1 MTKAEFDESVLPPL
15 DGLHFHTLCEQ
26 DSDALETTLRA
37 FDERFGGFMKG
48 MKWLNFGGGHH
59 ITREGYDIPRLERCI
74 RAAQS
79 EYGCEVYLEPGEAVV
94 LNAGTLVAEV
104 LDVVHNGIDVAVLDA
119 SAACHMP
126 DVLEMPYR
134 PPVCGLMS
142 TEKKAPV
149 ASSTKDLARTLGKK
163 ELMGIAIGQII
174 GAGIMSMMGVAI
186 AMTGRSANLAFM
198 LSAVFT
204 MCTFFPSIFITSC
217 IRMRGGMYTQFAIFA
232 GDKWA
237 GYYSV
242 VYFITNMSLA
252 MYALSFAEYAL
263 ALLPTGGNQ
272 KVIALIVGTLFFVLN
287 YFGVDL
293 MAKIQNLLV
302 VVLVLSLSMFAVFGL
317 PHVDLVNY
325 FSNADGLFLTDGIG
339 GFLTATAYLGF
350 ATGGATVILGVSA
363 ECKNPTKDIPF
374 VIIVST
380 VSVAILYGLVATAA
394 AGVLP
399 VAEVANQP
407 LTLVAN
413 KILPQPLYVL
423 FIVGGAMFALATTL
437 NSQIMSCT
445 KPVMQSCEDG
455 WFPQSLASLS
465 KFKTPWKILVIYY
478 VILVVPILLDLQ
490 ISQISSIV
498 QILGYINNL
507 IFTITAMKLPKMFP
521 EAWEKSQYKVPTP
534 VFNTLMIITCIA
546 ILIQASFMIKSMTP
560 QLIIFNVAVMAV
572 GFIWAFYRTGSG
584 KAKPTVSYEM
594 A

>member
-1 MTKAEFDESVLPPL
+1 
-15 DGLHFHTLCEQ
+15 
-26 DSDALETTLRA
+26 
-37 FDERFGGFMKG
+37 
-48 MKWLNFGGGHH
+48 
-59 ITREGYDIPRLERCI
+59 
-74 RAAQS
+74 
-79 EYGCEVYLEPGEAVV
+79 
-94 LNAGTLVAEV
+94 
-104 LDVVHNGIDVAVLDA
+104 
-119 SAACHMP
+119 
-126 DVLEMPYR
+126 
-134 PPVCGLMS
+134 MS
-142 TEKKAPV
+142 NEKQQAM
-149 ASSTKDLARTLGKK
+149 SSTKDLARTLGKK
-163 ELMGIAIGQII
+163 ELMGIAVGQII

-217 IRMRGGMYTQFAIFA
+217 IRMRGGMYTQMAIFA
-232 GDKWA
+232 GDKVA

-263 ALLPTGGNQ
+263 ALLPSGGSE
-272 KVIALIVGTLFFVLN
+272 KVIALIVGTAFFILN

-302 VVLVLSLSMFAVFGL
+302 IVLVFSLGIFAVFGM
-317 PHVDLVNY
+317 PSVDLANY
-325 FSNADGLFLTDGIG
+325 FSNADGLFLTDGIP

-350 ATGGATVILGVSA
+350 ATGGATIILGVSA

-380 VSVAILYGLVATAA
+380 CAVAVLYGFVATVAS
-394 AGVLP
+394 GVLP
-399 VAEVANQP
+399 TEQVMNQP
-407 LTLVAN
+407 LTLVAQQ
-413 KILPQPLYVL
+413 ILPTPLYIL

-455 WFPQSLASLS
+455 WFPTSLATLS
-465 KFKTPWKILVIYY
+465 KFKTPYKILIIYY
-478 VILVVPILLDLQ
+478 IILVVPIILDLQ
-490 ISQISSIV
+490 ISEISSIV

-521 EAWEKSQYKVPTP
+521 EAWEKSQFHVPTP
-534 VFNTLMIITCIA
+534 VFNMLMILTCIA
-546 ILIQASFMIKSMTP
+546 IIIQASFMLSSMKIS
-560 QLIIFNVAVMAV
+560 LIVFNAAVMIA
-572 GFIWAFYRTGSG
+572 GFVWAFYRTGTG
-584 KAKPTVSYEM
+584 KAHPTVSYEM

>member
-1 MTKAEFDESVLPPL
+1 
-15 DGLHFHTLCEQ
+15 
-26 DSDALETTLRA
+26 
-37 FDERFGGFMKG
+37 
-48 MKWLNFGGGHH
+48 
-59 ITREGYDIPRLERCI
+59 
-74 RAAQS
+74 
-79 EYGCEVYLEPGEAVV
+79 
-94 LNAGTLVAEV
+94 
-104 LDVVHNGIDVAVLDA
+104 
-119 SAACHMP
+119 
-126 DVLEMPYR
+126 
-134 PPVCGLMS
+134 MS

-149 ASSTKDLARTLGKK
+149 GSSTKDLARTLGKK

-217 IRMRGGMYTQFAIFA
+217 IRMRGGMYTQMAIFA

-252 MYALSFAEYAL
+252 MYALSFAQYAI
-263 ALLPTGGNQ
+263 ALLPSGGSE

-302 VVLVLSLSMFAVFGL
+302 IVLLISLTMFAVFGL
-317 PHVDLVNY
+317 PSVDFANY
-325 FSNADGLFLTDGIG
+325 FSNADGLFLSDGIG
-339 GFLTATAYLGF
+339 GFLTAVAYLGF

-374 VIIVST
+374 VIVTST
-380 VSVAILYGLVATAA
+380 VGVAILYGLVATTAS
-394 AGVLP
+394 GVLP

-407 LTLVAN
+407 LTLVAAE
-413 KILPQPLYVL
+413 ILPKPLYIF

-437 NSQIMSCT
+437 NSQIMSAT

-455 WFPQSLASLS
+455 WFPQSLSTLS
-465 KFKTPWKILVIYY
+465 KYKTPWKILIIYY
-478 VILVVPILLDLQ
+478 IILVVPIVLDLE

-507 IFTITAMKLPKMFP
+507 VFTITAMKLPKMFP
-521 EAWEKSQYKVPTP
+521 EAWEKSQFHVPTP

-546 ILIQASFMIKSMTP
+546 ILIQASFMLSSMKMS
-560 QLIIFNVAVMAV
+560 LIVFNVAVMIF
-572 GFIWAFYRTGSG
+572 GFVWAFYRTGSG

>member
-1 MTKAEFDESVLPPL
+1 
-15 DGLHFHTLCEQ
+15 
-26 DSDALETTLRA
+26 
-37 FDERFGGFMKG
+37 
-48 MKWLNFGGGHH
+48 
-59 ITREGYDIPRLERCI
+59 
-74 RAAQS
+74 
-79 EYGCEVYLEPGEAVV
+79 
-94 LNAGTLVAEV
+94 
-104 LDVVHNGIDVAVLDA
+104 
-119 SAACHMP
+119 
-126 DVLEMPYR
+126 
-134 PPVCGLMS
+134 MS
-142 TEKKAPV
+142 NEKQQAM
-149 ASSTKDLARTLGKK
+149 SSTKDLARTLGKK
-163 ELMGIAIGQII
+163 ELMGIAVGQII

-217 IRMRGGMYTQFAIFA
+217 IRMRGGMYTQMAIFA
-232 GDKWA
+232 GDKFA

-263 ALLPTGGNQ
+263 ALLPSGGSE
-272 KVIALIVGTLFFVLN
+272 KVIALIVGTAFFVLN

-302 VVLVLSLSMFAVFGL
+302 IVLVLSLAMFAVFGL
-317 PHVDLVNY
+317 PSVDLANY
-325 FSNADGLFLTDGIG
+325 FSNADGLFLSDGIT

-380 VSVAILYGLVATAA
+380 VGVAILYGFVATVAS
-394 AGVLP
+394 GVLP
-399 VAEVANQP
+399 VPEVANQP
-407 LTLVAN
+407 LTLVAQQ
-413 KILPQPLYVL
+413 ILPGPLYVL

-455 WFPQSLASLS
+455 WFPTSLAALS
-465 KFKTPWKILVIYY
+465 KFKTPYKILIIYY
-478 VILVVPILLDLQ
+478 IILVVPILLDLE
-490 ISQISSIV
+490 IAQISSIV
-498 QILGYINNL
+498 QILGYVNNL
-507 IFTITAMKLPKMFP
+507 ILTTTAMKLPKMFP
-521 EAWEKSQYKVPTP
+521 EAWEKSAFHVPTP
-534 VFNTLMIITCIA
+534 VFNALMIVTCIA
-546 ILIQASFMIKSMTP
+546 IVIQASFMLSSMTI
-560 QLIIFNVAVMAV
+560 QLIIFNVVVMAA

>member
-1 MTKAEFDESVLPPL
+1 
-15 DGLHFHTLCEQ
+15 
-26 DSDALETTLRA
+26 
-37 FDERFGGFMKG
+37 
-48 MKWLNFGGGHH
+48 
-59 ITREGYDIPRLERCI
+59 
-74 RAAQS
+74 
-79 EYGCEVYLEPGEAVV
+79 
-94 LNAGTLVAEV
+94 
-104 LDVVHNGIDVAVLDA
+104 
-119 SAACHMP
+119 
-126 DVLEMPYR
+126 
-134 PPVCGLMS
+134 MS
-142 TEKKAPV
+142 TEKKAP
-149 ASSTKDLARTLGKK
+149 AGSSTKDLARTLGKK

-217 IRMRGGMYTQFAIFA
+217 IRMRGGMYTQMAIFA

-252 MYALSFAEYAL
+252 MYALSFAQYAI
-263 ALLPTGGNQ
+263 ALLPSGGSE
-272 KVIALIVGTLFFVLN
+272 KMIALIVGTAFFVLN

-302 VVLVLSLSMFAVFGL
+302 IVLVISLAMFAVFGL
-317 PHVDLVNY
+317 PQVDLAAY
-325 FSNADGLFLTDGIG
+325 FSNADGLFMTDGIG
-339 GFLTATAYLGF
+339 GFLTAVAYLGF

-380 VSVAILYGLVATAA
+380 VSVAILYGLVATTAS
-394 AGVLP
+394 GVLP
-399 VAEVANQP
+399 VPEVANQP
-407 LTLVAN
+407 LTLVAAE
-413 KILPQPLYVL
+413 ILPKPLYIF

-465 KFKTPWKILVIYY
+465 KYKTPWKILIIYY
-478 VILVVPILLDLQ
+478 FILVVPILADLN
-490 ISQISSIV
+490 IAQISSIV
-498 QILGYINNL
+498 QILGYLNNL
-507 IFTITAMKLPKMFP
+507 VLTITAMKLPKMFP
-521 EAWEKSQYKVPTP
+521 EAWEKSQFHVPTP
-534 VFNTLMIITCIA
+534 VFNTLMIITCA
-546 ILIQASFMIKSMTP
+546 ALLVQASFMLKSMTL
-560 QLIIFNVAVMAV
+560 QLIIFNVAVMAA
-572 GFIWAFYRTGSG
+572 GFIWAFYRTGTG

>member
-1 MTKAEFDESVLPPL
+1 
-15 DGLHFHTLCEQ
+15 
-26 DSDALETTLRA
+26 
-37 FDERFGGFMKG
+37 
-48 MKWLNFGGGHH
+48 
-59 ITREGYDIPRLERCI
+59 
-74 RAAQS
+74 
-79 EYGCEVYLEPGEAVV
+79 
-94 LNAGTLVAEV
+94 
-104 LDVVHNGIDVAVLDA
+104 
-119 SAACHMP
+119 
-126 DVLEMPYR
+126 
-134 PPVCGLMS
+134 MS
-142 TEKKAPV
+142 NEKQQTM
-149 ASSTKDLARTLGKK
+149 SSTKDLARVLGKK

-217 IRMRGGMYTQFAIFA
+217 IRMRGGMYTQMAIFA
-232 GDKWA
+232 GDKFA

-252 MYALSFAEYAL
+252 MYALSFAQYAL
-263 ALLPTGGNQ
+263 ALLPSGGSE
-272 KVIALIVGTLFFVLN
+272 KVIALVVGTLFFILN

-302 VVLVLSLSMFAVFGL
+302 VVLVFSLGIFAVFGM
-317 PHVDLVNY
+317 PSVDL
-325 FSNADGLFLTDGIG
+325 AIT

-350 ATGGATVILGVSA
+350 ATGGATIILGVSA

-380 VSVAILYGLVATAA
+380 VGVAILYGFVATTA

-407 LTLVAN
+407 LTLVAQQ
-413 KILPQPLYVL
+413 ILPGPLYIF

-455 WFPQSLASLS
+455 WFPTSLAALS
-465 KFKTPWKILVIYY
+465 KFKTPYEILVIYY
-478 VILVVPILLDLQ
+478 IILVVPIILDLQ
-490 ISQISSIV
+490 ISEISSIV

-521 EAWEKSQYKVPTP
+521 EAWEKSQFHVPTP
-534 VFNTLMIITCIA
+534 VFNMLMIITCIA
-546 ILIQASFMIKSMTP
+546 IIIQASFMLSSMKIS
-560 QLIIFNVAVMAV
+560 LIVFNAAVMIV
-572 GFIWAFYRTGSG
+572 GFVWAFYRTGTG
-584 KAKPTVSYEM
+584 KAHPTVSYEM

>member
-1 MTKAEFDESVLPPL
+1 
-15 DGLHFHTLCEQ
+15 
-26 DSDALETTLRA
+26 
-37 FDERFGGFMKG
+37 
-48 MKWLNFGGGHH
+48 
-59 ITREGYDIPRLERCI
+59 
-74 RAAQS
+74 
-79 EYGCEVYLEPGEAVV
+79 
-94 LNAGTLVAEV
+94 
-104 LDVVHNGIDVAVLDA
+104 
-119 SAACHMP
+119 
-126 DVLEMPYR
+126 
-134 PPVCGLMS
+134 MS
-142 TEKKAPV
+142 NEKQQAM
-149 ASSTKDLARTLGKK
+149 SSTKDLARTLGKK
-163 ELMGIAIGQII
+163 ELMGIAVGQII

-217 IRMRGGMYTQFAIFA
+217 IRMRGGMYTQMAIFA
-232 GDKWA
+232 GDKFA

-263 ALLPTGGNQ
+263 ALLPSGGSE
-272 KVIALIVGTLFFVLN
+272 KVIALIVGTPFFILN

-302 VVLVLSLSMFAVFGL
+302 IVLVFSLGIFAVFGM
-317 PHVDLVNY
+317 PSVDLATY
-325 FSNADGLFLTDGIG
+325 FSNADGMFLTDGIP

-380 VSVAILYGLVATAA
+380 CAVAVLYGFVATVAS
-394 AGVLP
+394 GVLP
-399 VAEVANQP
+399 TEQVMNQP
-407 LTLVAN
+407 LTLVAQQ
-413 KILPQPLYVL
+413 ILPTPLYIL

-455 WFPQSLASLS
+455 WFPTSLAALS
-465 KFKTPWKILVIYY
+465 KFKTPYKILIIYY
-478 VILVVPILLDLQ
+478 IILVVPILLDLE
-490 ISQISSIV
+490 IAQISSIV

-521 EAWEKSQYKVPTP
+521 EAWEKSAFRVPTP
-534 VFNTLMIITCIA
+534 VFNALMIVTCIA
-546 ILIQASFMIKSMTP
+546 IVIQASFMLSSMTI
-560 QLIIFNVAVMAV
+560 QLIIFNVVVMAA

>member
-1 MTKAEFDESVLPPL
+1 
-15 DGLHFHTLCEQ
+15 
-26 DSDALETTLRA
+26 
-37 FDERFGGFMKG
+37 
-48 MKWLNFGGGHH
+48 
-59 ITREGYDIPRLERCI
+59 
-74 RAAQS
+74 
-79 EYGCEVYLEPGEAVV
+79 
-94 LNAGTLVAEV
+94 
-104 LDVVHNGIDVAVLDA
+104 
-119 SAACHMP
+119 
-126 DVLEMPYR
+126 
-134 PPVCGLMS
+134 MS

-163 ELMGIAIGQII
+163 ELMGIAVGQII
-174 GAGIMSMMGVAI
+174 GDGIMSMMGVAI

-217 IRMRGGMYTQFAIFA
+217 IRMRGGMYTQMAIFA

-252 MYALSFAEYAL
+252 MYALSFAQYAI
-263 ALLPTGGNQ
+263 ALLPSGGSE
-272 KVIALIVGTLFFVLN
+272 KMIALIVGTAFFVLN

-325 FSNADGLFLTDGIG
+325 FSNANGLFLTDGIT

-380 VSVAILYGLVATAA
+380 VSVAILYGLVATTAS
-394 AGVLP
+394 GVLP
-399 VAEVANQP
+399 VPEVANQP
-407 LTLVAN
+407 LTLVAAE
-413 KILPQPLYVL
+413 ILPQPLYIF
-423 FIVGGAMFALATTL
+423 FIVCGAMFALATTL

-465 KFKTPWKILVIYY
+465 KYKTPWKILIIYY
-478 VILVVPILLDLQ
+478 FILVVPILADLN
-490 ISQISSIV
+490 IAQISSIV
-498 QILGYINNL
+498 QILGYLNNL
-507 IFTITAMKLPKMFP
+507 VLTITAMKLPKMFP
-521 EAWEKSQYKVPTP
+521 EAWEKSQFHVPTP
-534 VFNTLMIITCIA
+534 VFNTLMIITCA
-546 ILIQASFMIKSMTP
+546 ALLVQASFMLKSMTL
-560 QLIIFNVAVMAV
+560 QLIIFNVAVMAA
-572 GFIWAFYRTGSG
+572 GFIWAFYRTGTG

>member
-1 MTKAEFDESVLPPL
+1 
-15 DGLHFHTLCEQ
+15 
-26 DSDALETTLRA
+26 
-37 FDERFGGFMKG
+37 
-48 MKWLNFGGGHH
+48 
-59 ITREGYDIPRLERCI
+59 
-74 RAAQS
+74 
-79 EYGCEVYLEPGEAVV
+79 
-94 LNAGTLVAEV
+94 
-104 LDVVHNGIDVAVLDA
+104 
-119 SAACHMP
+119 
-126 DVLEMPYR
+126 
-134 PPVCGLMS
+134 MS

-252 MYALSFAEYAL
+252 MYALSFAEYVL
-263 ALLPTGGNQ
+263 ALLPTGGSQ

-302 VVLVLSLSMFAVFGL
+302 IVLVISLTMFAVFGL
-317 PHVDLVNY
+317 PQVDLATY
-325 FSNADGLFLTDGIG
+325 FSNADGMFMSGGIS
-339 GFLTATAYLGF
+339 GFLTAVAYLGF

-380 VSVAILYGLVATAA
+380 VSVAILYGLVATTAS
-394 AGVLP
+394 GVLP
-399 VAEVANQP
+399 VPEVANQP
-407 LTLVAN
+407 LTLVAAE
-413 KILPQPLYVL
+413 ILPKPLYIF

-465 KFKTPWKILVIYY
+465 KYKTPWKILVIYY
-478 VILVVPILLDLQ
+478 FILVVPILADLN
-490 ISQISSIV
+490 IAQISSIV
-498 QILGYINNL
+498 QILGYLNNL
-507 IFTITAMKLPKMFP
+507 VLTITAMKLPKMFP
-521 EAWEKSQYKVPTP
+521 EAWEKSQFHVPTP
-534 VFNTLMIITCIA
+534 VFNTLMIITCA
-546 ILIQASFMIKSMTP
+546 ALLVQASFMLKSMTL
-560 QLIIFNVAVMAV
+560 QLIIFNVAVMAA

>member
-1 MTKAEFDESVLPPL
+1 
-15 DGLHFHTLCEQ
+15 
-26 DSDALETTLRA
+26 
-37 FDERFGGFMKG
+37 
-48 MKWLNFGGGHH
+48 
-59 ITREGYDIPRLERCI
+59 
-74 RAAQS
+74 
-79 EYGCEVYLEPGEAVV
+79 
-94 LNAGTLVAEV
+94 
-104 LDVVHNGIDVAVLDA
+104 
-119 SAACHMP
+119 
-126 DVLEMPYR
+126 
-134 PPVCGLMS
+134 MS
-142 TEKKAPV
+142 NEKQQAM
-149 ASSTKDLARTLGKK
+149 SSTKDLARTLGKK
-163 ELMGIAIGQII
+163 ELMGIAVGQII

-217 IRMRGGMYTQFAIFA
+217 IRMRGGMYTQMAIFA
-232 GDKWA
+232 GDKFA

-263 ALLPTGGNQ
+263 ALLPSGGSE
-272 KVIALIVGTLFFVLN
+272 KVIALIVGTLFFILN

-302 VVLVLSLSMFAVFGL
+302 IVLVFSLGIFAVFGM
-317 PHVDLVNY
+317 PSVDLATY
-325 FSNADGLFLTDGIG
+325 FSNADGMFLTDGIP

-380 VSVAILYGLVATAA
+380 CAVAVLYGFVATVAS
-394 AGVLP
+394 GVLP
-399 VAEVANQP
+399 TEQVMNQP
-407 LTLVAN
+407 LTLVAQQ
-413 KILPQPLYVL
+413 ILPTPLYIL

-455 WFPQSLASLS
+455 WFPTSLATLS
-465 KFKTPWKILVIYY
+465 KFKTPYKILIIYY
-478 VILVVPILLDLQ
+478 FILVVPILLDLE
-490 ISQISSIV
+490 IAQISSVV

-521 EAWEKSQYKVPTP
+521 EAWEKSQFHVPTP

-546 ILIQASFMIKSMTP
+546 LLIQASFMLSSMEIS
-560 QLIIFNVAVMAV
+560 LIVFNAIVMIG
-572 GFIWAFYRTGSG
+572 GFVWAFYRTGSG

>member
-1 MTKAEFDESVLPPL
+1 
-15 DGLHFHTLCEQ
+15 
-26 DSDALETTLRA
+26 
-37 FDERFGGFMKG
+37 
-48 MKWLNFGGGHH
+48 
-59 ITREGYDIPRLERCI
+59 
-74 RAAQS
+74 
-79 EYGCEVYLEPGEAVV
+79 
-94 LNAGTLVAEV
+94 
-104 LDVVHNGIDVAVLDA
+104 
-119 SAACHMP
+119 
-126 DVLEMPYR
+126 
-134 PPVCGLMS
+134 MS
-142 TEKKAPV
+142 TEKKAP
-149 ASSTKDLARTLGKK
+149 AGSSTKDLARTLGKK

-217 IRMRGGMYTQFAIFA
+217 IRMRGGMYTQMAIFA

-252 MYALSFAEYAL
+252 MYALSFAQYAL
-263 ALLPTGGNQ
+263 ALLPTGGSQ
-272 KVIALIVGTLFFVLN
+272 KVIALVVGTLFFILN

-302 VVLVLSLSMFAVFGL
+302 VVLLLSLTIFAVFGL
-317 PHVDLVNY
+317 PQVDLANY
-325 FSNADGLFLTDGIG
+325 FSNADGLFMTDGIG
-339 GFLTATAYLGF
+339 GFLTAVAYLGF

-374 VIIVST
+374 VIVTST
-380 VSVAILYGLVATAA
+380 IGVAILYGLVATTAS
-394 AGVLP
+394 GVLP

-407 LTLVAN
+407 LTLVAAE
-413 KILPQPLYVL
+413 ILPKPLYIF

-455 WFPQSLASLS
+455 WFPHSLAALS
-465 KFKTPWKILVIYY
+465 KYKTPWKILIIYY
-478 VILVVPILLDLQ
+478 VILVVPIVLELE
-490 ISQISSIV
+490 IAQISSIV

-507 IFTITAMKLPKMFP
+507 VFTITAMKLPKMFP
-521 EAWEKSQYKVPTP
+521 EAWEKSQFRVPTP

-546 ILIQASFMIKSMTP
+546 ILIQASFMLKSMKLS
-560 QLIIFNVAVMAV
+560 LIVFNVAVMAA

>member
-1 MTKAEFDESVLPPL
+1 
-15 DGLHFHTLCEQ
+15 
-26 DSDALETTLRA
+26 
-37 FDERFGGFMKG
+37 
-48 MKWLNFGGGHH
+48 
-59 ITREGYDIPRLERCI
+59 
-74 RAAQS
+74 
-79 EYGCEVYLEPGEAVV
+79 
-94 LNAGTLVAEV
+94 
-104 LDVVHNGIDVAVLDA
+104 
-119 SAACHMP
+119 
-126 DVLEMPYR
+126 
-134 PPVCGLMS
+134 MS
-142 TEKKAPV
+142 NEKQQTM
-149 ASSTKDLARTLGKK
+149 SSTKDLARVLGKK

-217 IRMRGGMYTQFAIFA
+217 IRMRGGMYTQMAIFA
-232 GDKWA
+232 GDKFA

-263 ALLPTGGNQ
+263 ALLPSGGSE
-272 KVIALIVGTLFFVLN
+272 KVIALIVGTAFFVLN

-302 VVLVLSLSMFAVFGL
+302 IVLVFSLGIFAVFGM
-317 PHVDLVNY
+317 PSVDLATY
-325 FSNADGLFLTDGIG
+325 FSNADGMFLTDGIP

-363 ECKNPTKDIPF
+363 ECKNPTTDIPF

-380 VSVAILYGLVATAA
+380 CAVAVLYGFVATVAS
-394 AGVLP
+394 GVLP
-399 VAEVANQP
+399 TEQVMNQP
-407 LTLVAN
+407 LTLVAQQ
-413 KILPQPLYVL
+413 ILPTPLYIL

-455 WFPQSLASLS
+455 WFPQSLATLS
-465 KFKTPWKILVIYY
+465 KFKTPYKILIIYY
-478 VILVVPILLDLQ
+478 IILVVPILLDLE
-490 ISQISSIV
+490 IAQISSIV

-521 EAWEKSQYKVPTP
+521 EAWEKSAFRVPTP
-534 VFNTLMIITCIA
+534 VFNALMIVTCIA
-546 ILIQASFMIKSMTP
+546 IVIQASFMLSSMTI
-560 QLIIFNVAVMAV
+560 QLIIFNVVVMAA

>member
-1 MTKAEFDESVLPPL
+1 
-15 DGLHFHTLCEQ
+15 
-26 DSDALETTLRA
+26 
-37 FDERFGGFMKG
+37 
-48 MKWLNFGGGHH
+48 
-59 ITREGYDIPRLERCI
+59 
-74 RAAQS
+74 
-79 EYGCEVYLEPGEAVV
+79 
-94 LNAGTLVAEV
+94 
-104 LDVVHNGIDVAVLDA
+104 
-119 SAACHMP
+119 
-126 DVLEMPYR
+126 
-134 PPVCGLMS
+134 MS
-142 TEKKAPV
+142 NEKQQAM
-149 ASSTKDLARTLGKK
+149 SSTKDLARTLGKK
-163 ELMGIAIGQII
+163 ELMGIAVGQII

-217 IRMRGGMYTQFAIFA
+217 IRMRGGMYTQMAIFA
-232 GDKWA
+232 GDKFA

-263 ALLPTGGNQ
+263 ALLPSGGSE
-272 KVIALIVGTLFFVLN
+272 KVIALIVGTAFFILN

-302 VVLVLSLSMFAVFGL
+302 VVLVFSLGMFAVFGL
-317 PHVDLVNY
+317 PSVDLANY
-325 FSNADGLFLTDGIG
+325 FSNADGLFLTDGIT

-380 VSVAILYGLVATAA
+380 VGVAILYGFVATTA

-399 VAEVANQP
+399 VEQVMNQP
-407 LTLVAN
+407 LTLVAQQ
-413 KILPQPLYVL
+413 ILPTPLYIL

-455 WFPQSLASLS
+455 WFPTSLATLS
-465 KFKTPWKILVIYY
+465 KFKTPYKILIIYY
-478 VILVVPILLDLQ
+478 FILVVPILLDLE
-490 ISQISSIV
+490 IAQISSVV

-521 EAWEKSQYKVPTP
+521 EAWEKSQFHVPTP

-546 ILIQASFMIKSMTP
+546 LLIQASFMLSSMEIS
-560 QLIIFNVAVMAV
+560 LIVFNAIVMIG

>member
-1 MTKAEFDESVLPPL
+1 
-15 DGLHFHTLCEQ
+15 
-26 DSDALETTLRA
+26 
-37 FDERFGGFMKG
+37 
-48 MKWLNFGGGHH
+48 
-59 ITREGYDIPRLERCI
+59 
-74 RAAQS
+74 
-79 EYGCEVYLEPGEAVV
+79 
-94 LNAGTLVAEV
+94 
-104 LDVVHNGIDVAVLDA
+104 
-119 SAACHMP
+119 
-126 DVLEMPYR
+126 
-134 PPVCGLMS
+134 MS
-142 TEKKAPV
+142 TEKQQTF
-149 ASSTKDLARTLGKK
+149 SSTKDLKRTLGKK

-217 IRMRGGMYTQFAIFA
+217 IRMRGGMYTQMAIFA

-252 MYALSFAEYAL
+252 MYALSFAQYAI
-263 ALLPTGGNQ
+263 ALLPSGGSE
-272 KVIALIVGTLFFVLN
+272 KMIALIVGTAFFVLN

-380 VSVAILYGLVATAA
+380 VSVAILYGLVATTAS
-394 AGVLP
+394 GVLP
-399 VAEVANQP
+399 VPEVANQP
-407 LTLVAN
+407 LTLVAAE
-413 KILPQPLYVL
+413 ILPKPLYIF

-465 KFKTPWKILVIYY
+465 KYKTPWKILVIYY
-478 VILVVPILLDLQ
+478 FILVVPILADLN
-490 ISQISSIV
+490 IAQISSIV
-498 QILGYINNL
+498 QILGYLNNL
-507 IFTITAMKLPKMFP
+507 VLTITAMKLPKMFP
-521 EAWEKSQYKVPTP
+521 EAWEKSQFHVPTP
-534 VFNTLMIITCIA
+534 VFNTLMIITCA
-546 ILIQASFMIKSMTP
+546 ALLVQASFMLKSMTL
-560 QLIIFNVAVMAV
+560 QLIIFNVAVMAA
-572 GFIWAFYRTGSG
+572 GFIWAFYRTGTG

>member
-1 MTKAEFDESVLPPL
+1 
-15 DGLHFHTLCEQ
+15 
-26 DSDALETTLRA
+26 
-37 FDERFGGFMKG
+37 
-48 MKWLNFGGGHH
+48 
-59 ITREGYDIPRLERCI
+59 
-74 RAAQS
+74 
-79 EYGCEVYLEPGEAVV
+79 
-94 LNAGTLVAEV
+94 
-104 LDVVHNGIDVAVLDA
+104 
-119 SAACHMP
+119 
-126 DVLEMPYR
+126 
-134 PPVCGLMS
+134 MS
-142 TEKKAPV
+142 TEKKAP
-149 ASSTKDLARTLGKK
+149 AGSSTKDLARTLGKK
-163 ELMGIAIGQII
+163 ELMGIAVGQII

-217 IRMRGGMYTQFAIFA
+217 IRMRGGMYTQMAIFA

-252 MYALSFAEYAL
+252 MYALSFAQYAI
-263 ALLPTGGNQ
+263 ALLPSGGSE
-272 KVIALIVGTLFFVLN
+272 KVIALVVGTAFFVLN

-302 VVLVLSLSMFAVFGL
+302 IVLLLSLTMFAVFGL
-317 PHVDLVNY
+317 PQVDLAAY
-325 FSNADGLFLTDGIG
+325 FSNADGLFMTDGIG
-339 GFLTATAYLGF
+339 GFLTAVAYLGF

-380 VSVAILYGLVATAA
+380 VSVAILYGLVATTAS
-394 AGVLP
+394 GVLP
-399 VAEVANQP
+399 VPEVANQP
-407 LTLVAN
+407 LTLVAAE
-413 KILPQPLYVL
+413 ILPKPLYIF

-465 KFKTPWKILVIYY
+465 KYKTPWKILIIYY
-478 VILVVPILLDLQ
+478 FILVVPILADLN
-490 ISQISSIV
+490 IAQISSIV
-498 QILGYINNL
+498 QILGYLNNL
-507 IFTITAMKLPKMFP
+507 VLTITAMKLPKMFP
-521 EAWEKSQYKVPTP
+521 EAWEKSQFHVPTP
-534 VFNTLMIITCIA
+534 VFNTLMIITCA
-546 ILIQASFMIKSMTP
+546 ALLVQASFMLKSMTL
-560 QLIIFNVAVMAV
+560 QLIIFNVAVMAA
-572 GFIWAFYRTGSG
+572 GFIWAFYRTGTG

>member
-1 MTKAEFDESVLPPL
+1 
-15 DGLHFHTLCEQ
+15 
-26 DSDALETTLRA
+26 
-37 FDERFGGFMKG
+37 
-48 MKWLNFGGGHH
+48 
-59 ITREGYDIPRLERCI
+59 
-74 RAAQS
+74 
-79 EYGCEVYLEPGEAVV
+79 
-94 LNAGTLVAEV
+94 
-104 LDVVHNGIDVAVLDA
+104 
-119 SAACHMP
+119 
-126 DVLEMPYR
+126 
-134 PPVCGLMS
+134 MS
-142 TEKKAPV
+142 TEKKAP
-149 ASSTKDLARTLGKK
+149 AGSSTKDLARTLGKK

-252 MYALSFAEYAL
+252 MYALSFAQYAL
-263 ALLPTGGNQ
+263 ALLPTGGSQ
-272 KVIALIVGTLFFVLN
+272 KVIALVVGTLFFILN

-302 VVLVLSLSMFAVFGL
+302 VVLLLSLTIFAVFGL
-317 PHVDLVNY
+317 PQVDLANY
-325 FSNADGLFLTDGIG
+325 FSNADGLFMTDGIG
-339 GFLTATAYLGF
+339 GFLTAVAYLGF

-374 VIIVST
+374 VIVTST
-380 VSVAILYGLVATAA
+380 IGVAILYGLVATTAS
-394 AGVLP
+394 GVLP

-407 LTLVAN
+407 LTLVAAE
-413 KILPQPLYVL
+413 ILPKPLYIF

-455 WFPQSLASLS
+455 WFPHSLAALS
-465 KFKTPWKILVIYY
+465 KYKTPWKILIIYY
-478 VILVVPILLDLQ
+478 VILVVPIILELE
-490 ISQISSIV
+490 IAQISSIV

-507 IFTITAMKLPKMFP
+507 VFTITAMKLPKMFP
-521 EAWEKSQYKVPTP
+521 EAWEKSQFRVPTP

-546 ILIQASFMIKSMTP
+546 ILIQASFMLKSMKLS
-560 QLIIFNVAVMAV
+560 LIVFNVAVMAA

>member
-1 MTKAEFDESVLPPL
+1 MLGRNSKTDTGVL
-15 DGLHFHTLCEQ
+15 
-26 DSDALETTLRA
+26 
-37 FDERFGGFMKG
+37 
-48 MKWLNFGGGHH
+48 
-59 ITREGYDIPRLERCI
+59 
-74 RAAQS
+74 
-79 EYGCEVYLEPGEAVV
+79 
-94 LNAGTLVAEV
+94 LV
-104 LDVVHNGIDVAVLDA
+104 
-119 SAACHMP
+119 
-126 DVLEMPYR
+126 
-134 PPVCGLMS
+134 S

-217 IRMRGGMYTQFAIFA
+217 IRMRGGFYTQMAIFV
-232 GDKWA
+232 GDKFA

-252 MYALSFAEYAL
+252 MYALSFAQYAI
-263 ALLPTGGNQ
+263 ALLPSGGSE
-272 KVIALIVGTLFFVLN
+272 KVIALIVGTAFFVLN

-317 PHVDLVNY
+317 PNVDLANY
-325 FSNADGLFLTDGIG
+325 FSNADGLFLTDGIT

-374 VIIVST
+374 VIVTST
-380 VSVAILYGLVATAA
+380 IGVAILYGLVATAA

-413 KILPQPLYVL
+413 QILPQPLYVL

-478 VILVVPILLDLQ
+478 FILVVPILADLN
-490 ISQISSIV
+490 IAQISSIV
-498 QILGYINNL
+498 QILGYLNNL
-507 IFTITAMKLPKMFP
+507 VLTITAMKLPKMFP
-521 EAWEKSQYKVPTP
+521 EAWEKSQFHVPTP
-534 VFNTLMIITCIA
+534 VFNTLMILTCA
-546 ILIQASFMIKSMTP
+546 VLLVQASFMLKSMTL
-560 QLIIFNVAVMAV
+560 QLIIFNVAVMAA
-572 GFIWAFYRTGSG
+572 GFIWAFYRTGTG

>member
-1 MTKAEFDESVLPPL
+1 
-15 DGLHFHTLCEQ
+15 
-26 DSDALETTLRA
+26 
-37 FDERFGGFMKG
+37 
-48 MKWLNFGGGHH
+48 
-59 ITREGYDIPRLERCI
+59 
-74 RAAQS
+74 
-79 EYGCEVYLEPGEAVV
+79 
-94 LNAGTLVAEV
+94 
-104 LDVVHNGIDVAVLDA
+104 
-119 SAACHMP
+119 
-126 DVLEMPYR
+126 
-134 PPVCGLMS
+134 MS
-142 TEKKAPV
+142 NEKQQTM
-149 ASSTKDLARTLGKK
+149 SSTKDLARVLGKK

-217 IRMRGGMYTQFAIFA
+217 IRMRGGMYTQMAIFA
-232 GDKWA
+232 GDKFA

-263 ALLPTGGNQ
+263 ALLPSGGSE
-272 KVIALIVGTLFFVLN
+272 KVIALIVGTAFFILN

-302 VVLVLSLSMFAVFGL
+302 IVLVFSLGIFAVFGM
-317 PHVDLVNY
+317 PSVDLATY
-325 FSNADGLFLTDGIG
+325 FSNADGMFLTDGIP

-350 ATGGATVILGVSA
+350 ATGGATIILGVSA

-380 VSVAILYGLVATAA
+380 CAVAVLYGFVATVAS
-394 AGVLP
+394 GVLP
-399 VAEVANQP
+399 TEQVMNQP
-407 LTLVAN
+407 LTLVAQQ
-413 KILPQPLYVL
+413 ILPTPLYIL

-455 WFPQSLASLS
+455 WFPTSLATLS
-465 KFKTPWKILVIYY
+465 KFKTPYKILIIYY
-478 VILVVPILLDLQ
+478 FILVVPILLDLE
-490 ISQISSIV
+490 IAQISSIV

-521 EAWEKSQYKVPTP
+521 EAWEKSAFHVPTP
-534 VFNTLMIITCIA
+534 VFNALMIVTCIA
-546 ILIQASFMIKSMTP
+546 IVIQASFMLSSMTI
-560 QLIIFNVAVMAV
+560 QLIIFNVVVMAA

>member
-1 MTKAEFDESVLPPL
+1 
-15 DGLHFHTLCEQ
+15 
-26 DSDALETTLRA
+26 
-37 FDERFGGFMKG
+37 
-48 MKWLNFGGGHH
+48 
-59 ITREGYDIPRLERCI
+59 
-74 RAAQS
+74 
-79 EYGCEVYLEPGEAVV
+79 
-94 LNAGTLVAEV
+94 
-104 LDVVHNGIDVAVLDA
+104 
-119 SAACHMP
+119 
-126 DVLEMPYR
+126 
-134 PPVCGLMS
+134 MS
-142 TEKKAPV
+142 NEKQQAM
-149 ASSTKDLARTLGKK
+149 SSTKDLARTLGKK
-163 ELMGIAIGQII
+163 ELMGIAVGQII

-204 MCTFFPSIFITSC
+204 MCTFFLSIFITSC
-217 IRMRGGMYTQFAIFA
+217 IRMRGGMYTQMAIFA
-232 GDKWA
+232 GDKFA

-263 ALLPTGGNQ
+263 ALLPSGGSE
-272 KVIALIVGTLFFVLN
+272 KVIALIVGTLFFILN

-302 VVLVLSLSMFAVFGL
+302 IVLVLSLAMFAVFGL
-317 PHVDLVNY
+317 PSVDLANY
-325 FSNADGLFLTDGIG
+325 FSNADGLFLSDGIP

-380 VSVAILYGLVATAA
+380 CAVAVLYGFVATVAS
-394 AGVLP
+394 GVLP
-399 VAEVANQP
+399 TEQVMNQP
-407 LTLVAN
+407 LTLVAQQ
-413 KILPQPLYVL
+413 ILPTPLYIL

-455 WFPQSLASLS
+455 WFPTSLATLS
-465 KFKTPWKILVIYY
+465 KFKTPYKILIIYY
-478 VILVVPILLDLQ
+478 IILVVPILLDLE
-490 ISQISSIV
+490 IAQISSIV

-521 EAWEKSQYKVPTP
+521 EAWEKSAFRVPTP
-534 VFNTLMIITCIA
+534 VFNALMIVTCIA
-546 ILIQASFMIKSMTP
+546 IVIQASFMLSSMTI
-560 QLIIFNVAVMAV
+560 QLIIFNVVVMAA

>member
-1 MTKAEFDESVLPPL
+1 
-15 DGLHFHTLCEQ
+15 
-26 DSDALETTLRA
+26 
-37 FDERFGGFMKG
+37 
-48 MKWLNFGGGHH
+48 
-59 ITREGYDIPRLERCI
+59 
-74 RAAQS
+74 
-79 EYGCEVYLEPGEAVV
+79 
-94 LNAGTLVAEV
+94 
-104 LDVVHNGIDVAVLDA
+104 
-119 SAACHMP
+119 
-126 DVLEMPYR
+126 
-134 PPVCGLMS
+134 MS
-142 TEKKAPV
+142 NEKQQTM
-149 ASSTKDLARTLGKK
+149 SSTKDLARVLGKK

-217 IRMRGGMYTQFAIFA
+217 IRMRGGMYTQMAIFA
-232 GDKWA
+232 GDKFA

-263 ALLPTGGNQ
+263 ALLPSGGSE
-272 KVIALIVGTLFFVLN
+272 KVIALIVGTAFFVLN

-302 VVLVLSLSMFAVFGL
+302 IVLVFSLGIFAVFGM
-317 PHVDLVNY
+317 PSVDLANY
-325 FSNADGLFLTDGIG
+325 FSNADGLFLTDGIP

-380 VSVAILYGLVATAA
+380 VGVAILYGFVATVAS
-394 AGVLP
+394 GVLP
-399 VAEVANQP
+399 VPEVANQP
-407 LTLVAN
+407 LTLVAQQ
-413 KILPQPLYVL
+413 ILPGPLYIL

-455 WFPQSLASLS
+455 WFPQSLATLS
-465 KFKTPWKILVIYY
+465 KFKTPYKILIIYY
-478 VILVVPILLDLQ
+478 IILVVPILLDLE
-490 ISQISSIV
+490 IAQISSIV
-498 QILGYINNL
+498 QILGYVNNL
-507 IFTITAMKLPKMFP
+507 ILTTTAMKLPKMFP
-521 EAWEKSQYKVPTP
+521 EAWEKSAFHVPTP
-534 VFNTLMIITCIA
+534 VFYALMIIADIA
-546 ILIQASFMIKSMTP
+546 ILIQASFMVSSMTI
-560 QLIIFNVAVMAV
+560 QLIVFNVAVLAA
-572 GFIWAFYRTGSG
+572 GFIWALYRTGTG
-584 KAKPTVSYEM
+584 KAHPTVSYEM

>member
-1 MTKAEFDESVLPPL
+1 
-15 DGLHFHTLCEQ
+15 
-26 DSDALETTLRA
+26 
-37 FDERFGGFMKG
+37 
-48 MKWLNFGGGHH
+48 
-59 ITREGYDIPRLERCI
+59 
-74 RAAQS
+74 
-79 EYGCEVYLEPGEAVV
+79 
-94 LNAGTLVAEV
+94 
-104 LDVVHNGIDVAVLDA
+104 
-119 SAACHMP
+119 
-126 DVLEMPYR
+126 
-134 PPVCGLMS
+134 MS

-149 ASSTKDLARTLGKK
+149 GSSTKDLARTLGKK

-217 IRMRGGMYTQFAIFA
+217 IRMRGGMYTQMAIFA

-252 MYALSFAEYAL
+252 MYALSFAQYAL
-263 ALLPTGGNQ
+263 ALLPTGGSQ
-272 KVIALIVGTLFFVLN
+272 KVIALVVGTLFFILN

-302 VVLVLSLSMFAVFGL
+302 IVLLLSLTMFAVFGL
-317 PHVDLVNY
+317 PSVDFANY
-325 FSNADGLFLTDGIG
+325 FSNADGLFLSDGIS
-339 GFLTATAYLGF
+339 GFLTAVAYLGF

-380 VSVAILYGLVATAA
+380 VSVAILYGLVATTAS
-394 AGVLP
+394 GVLP
-399 VAEVANQP
+399 VPEVANQP
-407 LTLVAN
+407 LTLVAAEV
-413 KILPQPLYVL
+413 LPQPLYIF

-455 WFPQSLASLS
+455 WFPQSLAALS
-465 KFKTPWKILVIYY
+465 KYKTPWKILIIYY
-478 VILVVPILLDLQ
+478 VILVVPIILELE
-490 ISQISSIV
+490 IAQISSIV
-498 QILGYINNL
+498 QILGYLNNL
-507 IFTITAMKLPKMFP
+507 VLTITAMKLPKMFP
-521 EAWEKSQYKVPTP
+521 EAWEKSQFHVPTA
-534 VFNTLMIITCIA
+534 VFNTLMIITCA
-546 ILIQASFMIKSMTP
+546 ALLVQASFMLKSMTP
-560 QLIIFNVAVMAV
+560 QLIIFNVAVMAA

>member
-1 MTKAEFDESVLPPL
+1 
-15 DGLHFHTLCEQ
+15 
-26 DSDALETTLRA
+26 
-37 FDERFGGFMKG
+37 
-48 MKWLNFGGGHH
+48 
-59 ITREGYDIPRLERCI
+59 
-74 RAAQS
+74 
-79 EYGCEVYLEPGEAVV
+79 
-94 LNAGTLVAEV
+94 
-104 LDVVHNGIDVAVLDA
+104 
-119 SAACHMP
+119 
-126 DVLEMPYR
+126 
-134 PPVCGLMS
+134 MS
-142 TEKKAPV
+142 NEKQQAM
-149 ASSTKDLARTLGKK
+149 SSTKDLARTLGKK
-163 ELMGIAIGQII
+163 ELMGIAVGQII

-217 IRMRGGMYTQFAIFA
+217 IRMRGGMYTQMAIFA
-232 GDKWA
+232 GDKFA

-263 ALLPTGGNQ
+263 ALLPSGGSE
-272 KVIALIVGTLFFVLN
+272 KVIALIVGTLFFILN

-302 VVLVLSLSMFAVFGL
+302 IVLVLSLAMFAVFGL
-317 PHVDLVNY
+317 PSVDLANY
-325 FSNADGLFLTDGIG
+325 FSNADGLFLSDGIP

-380 VSVAILYGLVATAA
+380 VGVAILYGFVATVAS
-394 AGVLP
+394 GVLP
-399 VAEVANQP
+399 VPEVANQP
-407 LTLVAN
+407 LTLVAQQ
-413 KILPQPLYVL
+413 ILPGPLYVL

-455 WFPQSLASLS
+455 WFPTSLAALS
-465 KFKTPWKILVIYY
+465 KFKTPYKILIIYY
-478 VILVVPILLDLQ
+478 IILVVPILLDLE
-490 ISQISSIV
+490 IAQISSIV
-498 QILGYINNL
+498 QILGYVNNL
-507 IFTITAMKLPKMFP
+507 ILTTTAMKLPKMFP
-521 EAWEKSQYKVPTP
+521 EAWEKSAFHVPTP
-534 VFNTLMIITCIA
+534 VFNALMIVTCIA
-546 ILIQASFMIKSMTP
+546 IVIQASFMLSSMTI
-560 QLIIFNVAVMAV
+560 QLIIFNVVVMAV

>member
-1 MTKAEFDESVLPPL
+1 
-15 DGLHFHTLCEQ
+15 
-26 DSDALETTLRA
+26 
-37 FDERFGGFMKG
+37 
-48 MKWLNFGGGHH
+48 
-59 ITREGYDIPRLERCI
+59 
-74 RAAQS
+74 
-79 EYGCEVYLEPGEAVV
+79 
-94 LNAGTLVAEV
+94 
-104 LDVVHNGIDVAVLDA
+104 
-119 SAACHMP
+119 
-126 DVLEMPYR
+126 
-134 PPVCGLMS
+134 MS
-142 TEKKAPV
+142 NEKQQAM
-149 ASSTKDLARTLGKK
+149 SSTKDLARTLGKK
-163 ELMGIAIGQII
+163 ELMGIAVGQII

-217 IRMRGGMYTQFAIFA
+217 IRMRGGMYTQMAIFA
-232 GDKWA
+232 GDKFA

-263 ALLPTGGNQ
+263 ALLPSGGSE
-272 KVIALIVGTLFFVLN
+272 KVIALIVGTAFFVLN

-302 VVLVLSLSMFAVFGL
+302 IVLVFSLGIFAVFGM
-317 PHVDLVNY
+317 PSVDLATY
-325 FSNADGLFLTDGIG
+325 FSNADGMFLTDGIP

-380 VSVAILYGLVATAA
+380 VGVAILYGFVATVAS
-394 AGVLP
+394 GVLP
-399 VAEVANQP
+399 VPEVANQP
-407 LTLVAN
+407 LTLVAQQ
-413 KILPQPLYVL
+413 ILPGPLYIL

-455 WFPQSLASLS
+455 WFPQSLATLS
-465 KFKTPWKILVIYY
+465 KFKTPYKILIIYY
-478 VILVVPILLDLQ
+478 IILVVPILLDLE
-490 ISQISSIV
+490 IAQISSIV

-521 EAWEKSQYKVPTP
+521 EAWEKSAFRVPTP
-534 VFNTLMIITCIA
+534 VFNALMIVTCIA
-546 ILIQASFMIKSMTP
+546 IVIQASFMLSSMTI
-560 QLIIFNVAVMAV
+560 QLIIFNVVVMAA

>member
-1 MTKAEFDESVLPPL
+1 
-15 DGLHFHTLCEQ
+15 
-26 DSDALETTLRA
+26 
-37 FDERFGGFMKG
+37 
-48 MKWLNFGGGHH
+48 
-59 ITREGYDIPRLERCI
+59 
-74 RAAQS
+74 
-79 EYGCEVYLEPGEAVV
+79 
-94 LNAGTLVAEV
+94 
-104 LDVVHNGIDVAVLDA
+104 
-119 SAACHMP
+119 
-126 DVLEMPYR
+126 
-134 PPVCGLMS
+134 MS
-142 TEKKAPV
+142 TEKQQTF
-149 ASSTKDLARTLGKK
+149 SSTKDLARTLGKK

-198 LSAVFT
+198 LSAMFT

-252 MYALSFAEYAL
+252 MYALSFAQYAL
-263 ALLPTGGNQ
+263 ALIPTGGSQ
-272 KVIALIVGTLFFVLN
+272 KVIALVVGTLFFILN

-302 VVLVLSLSMFAVFGL
+302 VVLLLSLTMFAVFGL
-317 PHVDLVNY
+317 PQVDLVNY
-325 FSNADGLFLTDGIG
+325 FSNADGMFMTEGVS

-374 VIIVST
+374 VIIT
-380 VSVAILYGLVATAA
+380 ATIGVAVLYGLVATTA
-394 AGVLP
+394 AGILP
-399 VAEVANQP
+399 VPEVANQP
-407 LTLVAN
+407 LTLVAAE
-413 KILPQPLYVL
+413 ILPKPLYIF

-455 WFPQSLASLS
+455 WFPQSLAALS
-465 KFKTPWKILVIYY
+465 KYKTPWKILIIYY
-478 VILVVPILLDLQ
+478 IILVVPIVLELE
-490 ISQISSIV
+490 IAQISSIV
-498 QILGYINNL
+498 QILGYLNNL
-507 IFTITAMKLPKMFP
+507 VLTITAMKLPKLFP
-521 EAWEKSQYKVPTP
+521 EAWEKSQFKVPTP
-534 VFNTLMIITCIA
+534 VFNALMIVTCIA
-546 ILIQASFMIKSMTP
+546 ILIQASFMLKSMTP
-560 QLIIFNVAVMAV
+560 QLILFNVAVMAA
-572 GFIWAFYRTGSG
+572 GFIWAFYRTGTG

>member
-1 MTKAEFDESVLPPL
+1 
-15 DGLHFHTLCEQ
+15 
-26 DSDALETTLRA
+26 
-37 FDERFGGFMKG
+37 
-48 MKWLNFGGGHH
+48 
-59 ITREGYDIPRLERCI
+59 
-74 RAAQS
+74 
-79 EYGCEVYLEPGEAVV
+79 
-94 LNAGTLVAEV
+94 
-104 LDVVHNGIDVAVLDA
+104 
-119 SAACHMP
+119 
-126 DVLEMPYR
+126 
-134 PPVCGLMS
+134 MS
-142 TEKKAPV
+142 TEKQQTF
-149 ASSTKDLARTLGKK
+149 SSTKDLARTLGKK

-198 LSAVFT
+198 LSAMFT

-252 MYALSFAEYAL
+252 MYALSFAQYAL
-263 ALLPTGGNQ
+263 ALLPTGGSQ
-272 KVIALIVGTLFFVLN
+272 KVIALVVGTLFFILN

-302 VVLVLSLSMFAVFGL
+302 VVLLLSLTMFAVFGL
-317 PHVDLVNY
+317 PQVDLVNY
-325 FSNADGLFLTDGIG
+325 FSNADGMFMTEGVS

-374 VIIVST
+374 VIIT
-380 VSVAILYGLVATAA
+380 ATIGVAVLYGLVATTA
-394 AGVLP
+394 AGILP
-399 VAEVANQP
+399 VPEVANQP
-407 LTLVAN
+407 LTLVAAE
-413 KILPQPLYVL
+413 ILPKPLYIF

-455 WFPQSLASLS
+455 WFPQSLAALS
-465 KFKTPWKILVIYY
+465 KYKTPWKILIIYY
-478 VILVVPILLDLQ
+478 IILVVPIVLELE
-490 ISQISSIV
+490 IAQISSIV
-498 QILGYINNL
+498 QILGYLNNL
-507 IFTITAMKLPKMFP
+507 VLTITAMKLPKLFP
-521 EAWEKSQYKVPTP
+521 EAWEKSQFKVPTP
-534 VFNTLMIITCIA
+534 VFKALMIVTCIA
-546 ILIQASFMIKSMTP
+546 ILIQASFMLKSMTP
-560 QLIIFNVAVMAV
+560 QLILFNVAVMAA
-572 GFIWAFYRTGSG
+572 GFIWAFYRTGTG

>member
-1 MTKAEFDESVLPPL
+1 
-15 DGLHFHTLCEQ
+15 
-26 DSDALETTLRA
+26 
-37 FDERFGGFMKG
+37 
-48 MKWLNFGGGHH
+48 
-59 ITREGYDIPRLERCI
+59 
-74 RAAQS
+74 
-79 EYGCEVYLEPGEAVV
+79 
-94 LNAGTLVAEV
+94 
-104 LDVVHNGIDVAVLDA
+104 
-119 SAACHMP
+119 
-126 DVLEMPYR
+126 
-134 PPVCGLMS
+134 MS
-142 TEKKAPV
+142 NEKQQTM
-149 ASSTKDLARTLGKK
+149 SSTKDLARVLGKK

-217 IRMRGGMYTQFAIFA
+217 IRMRGGMYTQMAIFA
-232 GDKWA
+232 GDKFA

-263 ALLPTGGNQ
+263 ALLPSGGSE
-272 KVIALIVGTLFFVLN
+272 KVIALIVGTPFFILN

-302 VVLVLSLSMFAVFGL
+302 IVLVFSLGIFAVFGM
-317 PHVDLVNY
+317 PSVDLATY
-325 FSNADGLFLTDGIG
+325 FSNADGMFLTDGIP

-380 VSVAILYGLVATAA
+380 CAVAVLYGFVATVAS
-394 AGVLP
+394 GVLP
-399 VAEVANQP
+399 TEQVMNQP
-407 LTLVAN
+407 LTLVAQQ
-413 KILPQPLYVL
+413 ILPTPLYIL

-455 WFPQSLASLS
+455 WFPTSLAALS
-465 KFKTPWKILVIYY
+465 KFKTPYKILIIYY
-478 VILVVPILLDLQ
+478 IILVVPILLDLE
-490 ISQISSIV
+490 IAQISSIV
-498 QILGYINNL
+498 QILGYVNNL
-507 IFTITAMKLPKMFP
+507 ILTTTAMKLPKMFP
-521 EAWEKSQYKVPTP
+521 EAWEKSAFHVPTP
-534 VFNTLMIITCIA
+534 VFYALMIIADIA
-546 ILIQASFMIKSMTP
+546 ILIQASFMVSSMTI
-560 QLIIFNVAVMAV
+560 QLIVFNVAVLAA
-572 GFIWAFYRTGSG
+572 GFIWALYRTGTG
-584 KAKPTVSYEM
+584 KAHPTVSYEM

>member
-1 MTKAEFDESVLPPL
+1 
-15 DGLHFHTLCEQ
+15 
-26 DSDALETTLRA
+26 
-37 FDERFGGFMKG
+37 
-48 MKWLNFGGGHH
+48 
-59 ITREGYDIPRLERCI
+59 
-74 RAAQS
+74 
-79 EYGCEVYLEPGEAVV
+79 
-94 LNAGTLVAEV
+94 
-104 LDVVHNGIDVAVLDA
+104 
-119 SAACHMP
+119 
-126 DVLEMPYR
+126 
-134 PPVCGLMS
+134 MS
-142 TEKKAPV
+142 TEKKAP
-149 ASSTKDLARTLGKK
+149 AGSSTKDLARTLGKK
-163 ELMGIAIGQII
+163 ELMGIAVGQII

-217 IRMRGGMYTQFAIFA
+217 IRMRGGMYTQMAIFA

-252 MYALSFAEYAL
+252 MYALSFAQYAI
-263 ALLPTGGNQ
+263 ALLPSGGSE
-272 KVIALIVGTLFFVLN
+272 KVIALVVGTAFFVLN

-325 FSNADGLFLTDGIG
+325 FSNADGLFLTDGIS

-380 VSVAILYGLVATAA
+380 VSVAILYGLVATTAS
-394 AGVLP
+394 GVLP
-399 VAEVANQP
+399 VPEVANQP
-407 LTLVAN
+407 LTLVAAE
-413 KILPQPLYVL
+413 ILPKPLYIF

-465 KFKTPWKILVIYY
+465 KYKTPWKILIIYY
-478 VILVVPILLDLQ
+478 FILVVPILADLN
-490 ISQISSIV
+490 IAQISSIV
-498 QILGYINNL
+498 QILGYLNNL
-507 IFTITAMKLPKMFP
+507 VLTITAMKLPKMFP
-521 EAWEKSQYKVPTP
+521 EAWEKSQFHVPTP
-534 VFNTLMIITCIA
+534 VFNTLMIITCA
-546 ILIQASFMIKSMTP
+546 ALLVQASFMLKSMTL
-560 QLIIFNVAVMAV
+560 QLIIFNVAVMAA
-572 GFIWAFYRTGSG
+572 GFIWAFYRTGTG